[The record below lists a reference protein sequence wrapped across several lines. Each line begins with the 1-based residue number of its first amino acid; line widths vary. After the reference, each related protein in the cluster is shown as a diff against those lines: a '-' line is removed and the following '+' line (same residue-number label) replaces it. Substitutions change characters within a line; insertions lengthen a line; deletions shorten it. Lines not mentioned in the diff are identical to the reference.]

1 MKIFE
6 IWGPEQNRSV
16 SYFES
21 ENLLKSSLYPLN
33 SHERA
38 QAARA
43 ARSADANLP
52 VTKILGKTH
61 FFLNRQLDVIS

>member
-1 MKIFE
+1 MKVFE
-6 IWGPEQNRSV
+6 IWGPKQNRSV

-38 QAARA
+38 QAAR
-43 ARSADANLP
+43 SADTNLP

-61 FFLNRQLDVIS
+61 FFLNKQLDVIS